1 MAERT
6 IVDFQIGIRKLAS
19 KGDNIKGTSAAKWLK
34 SDKIMEIR
42 SFGSGK
48 D

>member
-19 KGDNIKGTSAAKWLK
+19 KGDNIKGSAAKWLK